1 MKGLV
6 KRMKRQATEREK
18 IIVGH
23 ISDKGFASR
32 IYKELSKVNSR
43 TKTNPIRKWAKDLNR
58 LLLKTTGSSGE
69 GDGTPLQ
76 CSCLK
81 NPRDRGAWWAA
92 VYGVT
97 QSRTRLKRLSS
108 SSSSNR

>member
-43 TKTNPIRKWAKDLNR
+43 TKTNPIRKWAKVCLG
-58 LLLKTTGSSGE
+58 LL
-69 GDGTPLQ
+69 PIF
-76 CSCLK
+76 
-81 NPRDRGAWWAA
+81 
-92 VYGVT
+92 
-97 QSRTRLKRLSS
+97 
-108 SSSSNR
+108 